1 MLFVA
6 VLQHLTFSGFL
17 THCVS
22 PSYTFCRLCGRRGTV
37 SVDPLS
43 GSIPDVLM
51 PCQFF
56 ELVGARNWS
65 SEQRLML
72 AVLVDAANLIGQHRA
87 SKRCQRE
94 EALSWVFVKELEG
107 PMSFDRV
114 CDALGVNAEH
124 LRRRLSELL
133 SPSRETFQRIRR
145 NEAGKI
151 QRVTAN
157 RRRIRTHAKR
167 TTV

>member
-1 MLFVA
+1 MLA
-6 VLQHLTFSGFL
+6 TE
-17 THCVS
+17 
-22 PSYTFCRLCGRRGTV
+22 PSAN
-37 SVDPLS
+37 
-43 GSIPDVLM
+43 GSIPDALM
-51 PCQFF
+51 PSQFF

-72 AVLVDAANLIGQHRA
+72 AVLVDAANLIGQHRV

-124 LRRRLSELL
+124 LRKRLSDLL

-157 RRRIRTHAKR
+157 RRRIRTHARNQARVAKR